1 MTGNIGRNHSKTKE
15 IILKSPLILDP
26 VYKNLKKS
34 YKNENV
40 PLNTKTFTSW
50 AGNLDV
56 NFEKGSDILFVKY
69 KNTNKKLILDSLNLI
84 SKEYQKYSNR
94 DSKKQIENSI
104 LYLQEQQQIL
114 KREADFAQKRLNKF
128 NIENGLG
135 DLDGFVSLGKNNKFS
150 YRKAF
155 NDNKSEINP
164 ISQNINGKSAGLRFQ
179 NQFALLEEY
188 ETEYIVKSS
197 YYKPNAKT
205 LKALKLKIEN
215 LRESLK
221 RPNEILIKYKDLT
234 KEVARLDNFLFEI
247 ENKLQSLKLR
257 RAKNNEPWE
266 IISTPILDESKLAPN
281 SKSVILSS
289 LFFGLIGGCILA
301 IIKEKLSNKVY
312 EIKKSNVLT
321 QCINTLYLNNENLN
335 FDIVNKLFSD
345 NRRIANEKN
354 GLIFLKSRINEN
366 NNFENIFD
374 DFKNSDLEII
384 DFSNK
389 DKLLEIQNII
399 LILIP
404 GSLRK
409 NELILYSKFISVY
422 REKILGF
429 MEFSQNDLKQ

>member
-1 MTGNIGRNHSKTKE
+1 MSELNNPSINDYEEINIKEYLNIFYREKMLIIIIFFLSAVSGISYTFLKKPIWLGSFQIAAIDQSKNNIGTSSNNLLSPISALTGNIGRNHSKTKE

-312 EIKKSNVLT
+312 DKRNRTI
-321 QCINTLYLNNENLN
+321 LN
-335 FDIVNKLFSD
+335 S
-345 NRRIANEKN
+345 
-354 GLIFLKSRINEN
+354 
-366 NNFENIFD
+366 
-374 DFKNSDLEII
+374 
-384 DFSNK
+384 
-389 DKLLEIQNII
+389 
-399 LILIP
+399 
-404 GSLRK
+404 
-409 NELILYSKFISVY
+409 
-422 REKILGF
+422 
-429 MEFSQNDLKQ
+429 